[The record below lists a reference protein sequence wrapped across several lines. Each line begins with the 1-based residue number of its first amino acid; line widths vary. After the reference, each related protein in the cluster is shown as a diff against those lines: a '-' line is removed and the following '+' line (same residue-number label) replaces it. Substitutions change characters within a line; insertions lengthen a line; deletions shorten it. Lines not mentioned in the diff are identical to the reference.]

1 MTSMSKWKIAAVVTS
16 LSLAVSAVKLQSNPA
31 PVPTAPPTLKAAPA
45 WELQDLDGKPVKST
59 DFKGKVV
66 ILDFWATWCPPCRE
80 EIPGF
85 VKLQKKYEA
94 QGLVIVGIAL
104 DDGGAATVKK
114 FAQKSGINYPVLM
127 GNDRVSQAFG
137 GIEALPTT
145 FILDRE
151 GKIAGRHIGLTKA
164 EEFEKE
170 IKPLLK

>member
-1 MTSMSKWKIAAVVTS
+1 MSYVAKWKIAAVAAS
-16 LSLAVSAVKLQSNPA
+16 LGLAILAVKLQSNPVQDPA
-31 PVPTAPPTLKAAPA
+31 VPATVKAAPA
-45 WELQDLDGKPVKST
+45 WELQDLDGRPVKST

-66 ILDFWATWCPPCRE
+66 VLDFWATWCPPCRE